1 MALTESDIKIII
13 AGELKK
19 KGFQDA
25 EKATN
30 SLEKKFKS
38 LAKTVVAVF
47 SVREVVRFGK
57 AAVKAFEEDEV
68 AARRFESALKGVNI
82 GFATPEIE
90 NYLENL
96 EKFTAITKG
105 ELRPAF
111 QTLATTTRSVAMSQ
125 DLLNTAIDV
134 STGTGVNLQTVI
146 NDLSRSFL
154 GNNASLA
161 KYQLGLSKSELKAKS
176 FNEIQ
181 ELLNNQFSGQRAAF
195 LDTYAGK
202 VSLLEASYER
212 MQTTIGSGLVDAFTL
227 LAGDNGIAGATDS
240 MERFGVVAAD
250 VIRGVGV
257 AILKFKAVYHFIVV
271 FLILLTFS
279 GILQFVDILRQTGE
293 ASRPLFFPGGGIGK
307 PGVDKQLAAIE
318 EAAIKREKELEK
330 LRSKQ
335 LKEQAKLNRL
345 KQISLMLIQK
355 EARFDL
361 NRIQLAAALQ
371 GKLTDEERQRVEELL
386 LIEDIKQAIAEKDV
400 DKAEKLL
407 DELNKVRTETEALAE
422 SLLDLEAGNPF
433 SKWPEYFAAAKK
445 NLQDLFDSL
454 AKQQLLLNELTSG
467 IAAGRAKA
475 NQSVLDAKTDRTTA
489 YAVAAGRTREEAERA
504 TREAAEAAAQAAKA
518 LLEAQNEAERVA
530 AQEGIRAAEAAA
542 AAAQLLTETIA
553 VADFAT
559 ALAAES
565 EANEFLGQSMD
576 AAFYAGIIP
585 NVEITVNVE
594 GNVTTAEDLAEVI
607 TDIQYNYQR
616 TGKGILLSSR
626 AI

>member
-38 LAKTVVAVF
+38 LGKTVVAVF

-105 ELRPAF
+105 QLRPAF
-111 QTLATTTRSVAMSQ
+111 QTLAATTRSVTMSQ

-134 STGTGVNLQTVI
+134 STGTGVDLQTVT

-257 AILKFKAVYHFIVV
+257 AISEVQSRIPFFSS
-271 FLILLTFS
+271 FLDPTKFS

-576 AAFYAGIIP
+576 AAFFAGIIP
-585 NVEITVNVE
+585 NVEINVNVE